1 MGVSEPFIRRPIATS
16 LLGIALLIGGLLGY
30 FALPV
35 SALPQVD
42 FPTVQVTTQL
52 PGASPD
58 VIASLITAPLERQ
71 LGQIPSLS
79 AMNSTSSF
87 GVSQISLQ
95 FDLNRDIDGAT
106 QDVQAAIN
114 AAAGVLPKTLPYPPT
129 YAKVNPA
136 DAPVMTLALR
146 SDTISLRA
154 MSDIADTLLAQRLS
168 QISGVGRVSVLGGL
182 KPAVRIQADLAR
194 LAAYGIAMED
204 LRTAIASANVS
215 GPKGSLDGAQQSYII
230 AANDQ
235 IAAADAYKP
244 VIIAYRNGSPVTIAD
259 VAQIVDGLEN
269 DRTGGW
275 YQGSPAVIIDIQRQ
289 PGANVIDVVSQIR
302 AEIPKVQRAIPA
314 GVNLTIVSDRTVTI
328 RASVRDVQFTLILSV
343 VLVTLVVLLFLRSL
357 RATLIAGVALPLSLI
372 TSFGIMYF
380 AGFSLD
386 NLSLMALT
394 IGTGFVVDDAIV
406 MIENI
411 VRHMENGDS
420 AMEASL
426 KGASEIGFTVI
437 SLTVSLIAVF
447 IPLLFMSGL
456 VGRMFREFA
465 LTLTIAVVT
474 SAVVSLTL
482 TPMMCS
488 RLLKHAHEELAVPGL
503 AAVSRFIDRTVGF
516 YHRTLLWVLE
526 RQRATLVVTFAT
538 LIATLALYVVAPK
551 GFLPLQD
558 TASITA
564 VTEAGPDVSFAEM
577 QKRQAEAADAIK
589 ADPDVTGVVS
599 VIGAGS
605 VNPTT
610 NVGRLVMTL
619 KPRGE
624 RRDDVSVVITR
635 LKERV
640 AAIPGMTIYFQPVQ
654 DVQIS
659 TQSSRSQYQYTLTG
673 TDAALVSEWARKLV
687 AEMRRDPL
695 FRDVSSEAQEG
706 GLRAQLTVDRTRAG
720 QLGVSLQGITDTL
733 NDAFAQRQISTIYGQ
748 ANQYRVVLEALPMY
762 QRDPSILSKLYL
774 PGAASA
780 TAGAPNAQVP
790 LSAVA
795 TLTRTTAPLA
805 ISHQAQFPSISLSF
819 NLAPGAALG
828 DAVEAVKTIE
838 TRIEMPNSI
847 VGVYAGDAAEFAK
860 ALAGQPWLLLA
871 AVITIYI
878 VLGVLY
884 ESYIHPITI
893 LSTLPSAGVG
903 AILALMLCGQ
913 DLSVI
918 GLIGIILL
926 MGHRQEERDHDDRLR
941 ARGRAR
947 AGDVAERG
955 DRTGLSAALPSDHDD
970 DAGRP
975 VRCAAAGDRE
985 RHRRRAALPTR
996 HLHYRRPAAQPI
1008 AHALHHAG
1016 DLSRPRPHQ
1025 PPPRAGAAAGR
1036 IRRSARRGRDRGD
1049 AVMASISEPFIRR
1062 PVATTLLSIGLF
1074 LLGIVAYEFL
1084 PVASVPNI
1092 DFSRHLRLGQPS
1104 WRRPVRHGRDGCL
1117 AAGAAAR
1124 RDRGHQPDHLDFVT
1138 RHDQHPA
1145 PVRHRPQRR
1154 QSRPRR
1160 AGGNQCVAGRPA
1172 ERFADAAALPQGEHR
1187 RRAGLRAGADL
1198 EDAVRQRGLRR
1209 RRHRAGAAHL
1219 AGAGGG
1225 QCDDL
1230 GCRPAGGQDSAQSC
1244 RAVQCRHR
1252 HRRRANCDYQRQPA
1266 RSGRHLQRRAPER
1279 DAVAQQADAD
1289 GERVPRHRHQERE
1302 GQFRPALRC
1311 CRHRGLRP

>member
-16 LLGIALLIGGLLGY
+16 LLGIALLIGGALGY

-146 SDTISLRA
+146 SETISLRA

-194 LAAYGIAMED
+194 LASYGIAMED
-204 LRTAIASANVS
+204 LRAAISNANVS

-235 IAAADAYKP
+235 IAAADAYRP
-244 VIIAYRNGSPVTIAD
+244 IIIAYRNGSPVTIGD

-275 YQGSPAVIIDIQRQ
+275 YQGTPAVIIDIQRQ

-314 GVNLTIVSDRTVTI
+314 GVHLTIVSDRTVTI
-328 RASVRDVQFTLILSV
+328 RASVHDVQFTLILSV

-420 AMEASL
+420 AMQASL

-488 RLLKHAHEELAVPGL
+488 RLLKHAHEEFAVPGL
-503 AAVSRFIDRTVGF
+503 AAVSRFIDRTVEL
-516 YHRTLLWVLE
+516 YHRTLLVVLQH
-526 RQRATLVVTFAT
+526 QRTTLVVTFAT
-538 LIATLALYVVAPK
+538 LVATLVLYVVAPK

-564 VTEAGPDVSFAEM
+564 VTEAGPDVSFTEM
-577 QKRQAEAADAIK
+577 QKRQAEAADAIQ

-610 NVGRLVMTL
+610 NVGRLVMSLT
-619 KPRGE
+619 PRGE
-624 RRDDVSVVITR
+624 RRDDVSAVITR
-635 LKERV
+635 LKGKV
-640 AAIPGMTIYFQPVQ
+640 AGIPGMTVYFQPVQ

-673 TDAALVSEWARKLV
+673 TDATQVSEWARKLV
-687 AEMRRDPL
+687 DEMRRDPL
-695 FRDVSSEAQEG
+695 FKDVSSEAQEG
-706 GLRAQLTVDRTRAG
+706 GLRAQLDVDRTRAG
-720 QLGVSLQGITDTL
+720 QLGVNLQAITDTL

-774 PGAASA
+774 PGGASSA
-780 TAGAPNAQVP
+780 VVGAPNAQVP
-790 LSAVA
+790 LDAVA
-795 TLTRTTAPLA
+795 TLKRTTAPLA

-819 NLAPGAALG
+819 NLASGAALG
-828 DAVEAVKTIE
+828 DAVEAVKAIE

-926 MGHRQEERDHDDRLR
+926 MGIVKKNAIMMIDFALE
-941 ARGRAR
+941 
-947 AGDVAERG
+947 AERKQG
-955 DRTGLSAALPSDHDD
+955 MPPHEAIVQACLLRFRPIMMTTLAALF
-970 DAGRP
+970 G
-975 VRCAAAGDRE
+975 
-985 RHRRRAALPTR
+985 ALPLAIESGTGAELR
-996 HLHYRRPAAQPI
+996 FPLGISIIGGLLLSQLLTLYTTPVIYLALDRINRRLERALPPAEP
-1008 AHALHHAG
+1008 G
-1016 DLSRPRPHQ
+1016 G
-1025 PPPRAGAAAGR
+1025 PPVAGA
-1036 IRRSARRGRDRGD
+1036 
-1049 AVMASISEPFIRR
+1049 
-1062 PVATTLLSIGLF
+1062 T
-1074 LLGIVAYEFL
+1074 
-1084 PVASVPNI
+1084 
-1092 DFSRHLRLGQPS
+1092 
-1104 WRRPVRHGRDGCL
+1104 
-1117 AAGAAAR
+1117 
-1124 RDRGHQPDHLDFVT
+1124 
-1138 RHDQHPA
+1138 
-1145 PVRHRPQRR
+1145 
-1154 QSRPRR
+1154 
-1160 AGGNQCVAGRPA
+1160 
-1172 ERFADAAALPQGEHR
+1172 
-1187 RRAGLRAGADL
+1187 
-1198 EDAVRQRGLRR
+1198 
-1209 RRHRAGAAHL
+1209 
-1219 AGAGGG
+1219 
-1225 QCDDL
+1225 
-1230 GCRPAGGQDSAQSC
+1230 
-1244 RAVQCRHR
+1244 
-1252 HRRRANCDYQRQPA
+1252 
-1266 RSGRHLQRRAPER
+1266 
-1279 DAVAQQADAD
+1279 
-1289 GERVPRHRHQERE
+1289 E
-1302 GQFRPALRC
+1302 GMQ
-1311 CRHRGLRP
+1311 

>member
-1 MGVSEPFIRRPIATS
+1 MSVSEPFIRRPIATS
-16 LLGIALLIGGLLGY
+16 LLGVALLIGGVLGY
-30 FALPV
+30 WALPV

-79 AMNSTSSF
+79 SMQSTSSF

-136 DAPVMTLALR
+136 DAPVLTLALR
-146 SDTISLRA
+146 SDTVSLRT
-154 MSDIADTLLAQRLS
+154 MSDLADTILAQRLS

-182 KPAVRIQADLAR
+182 KPAVRVQADLAR

-204 LRTAIASANVS
+204 LRNAIAGANVS
-215 GPKGSLDGAQQSYII
+215 GPKGSLDGAQQAYTI

-235 IAAADAYKP
+235 IAVADAYKP
-244 VIIAYRNGSPVTIAD
+244 IIIAYRNGSPVTIGD
-259 VAQIVDGLEN
+259 VAIIVDGLEN

-275 YQGSPAVIIDIQRQ
+275 YQGTPAVIIDIQRQ

-302 AEIPKVQRAIPA
+302 AEIPKLQRAIPA
-314 GVNLTIVSDRTVTI
+314 GVNLTVVSDRTVTI
-328 RASVRDVQFTLILSV
+328 RASVHDVQFTLVLSV

-372 TSFGIMYF
+372 TSFGVMYF
-380 AGFSLD
+380 FGFSLD

-411 VRHMENGDS
+411 VRHMENGES
-420 AMEASL
+420 GMEASL
-426 KGASEIGFTVI
+426 RGAREIGFTVI

-474 SAVVSLTL
+474 SAIVSLTL

-488 RLLKHAHEELAVPGL
+488 RLLKHAGEEMAVPGL
-503 AAVSRFIDRTVGF
+503 AAVNRFIDRMVDF
-516 YHRTLLWVLE
+516 YHRTLLWVLQH
-526 RQRATLVVTFAT
+526 QRATLVVTFAT
-538 LIATLALYVVAPK
+538 LAATLILYVVAPK

-564 VTEAGPDVSFAEM
+564 VTETGADVSFAEM
-577 QKRQAEAADAIK
+577 QNRQTQAADAIK

-619 KPRGE
+619 KPRGQ
-624 RRDDVSVVITR
+624 RRDDVSVVVAR
-635 LKERV
+635 LKEKV
-640 AAIPGMTIYFQPVQ
+640 AAIAGMTIYFQPVQ

-673 TDAALVSEWARKLV
+673 TDAALVAEWGNKLV

-706 GLRAQLTVDRTRAG
+706 GLRASLDINRQRAG
-720 QLGVSLQGITDTL
+720 QLGVSLQGVTDTL

-774 PGAASA
+774 PGAL
-780 TAGAPNAQVP
+780 GAQVP

-805 ISHQAQFPSISLSF
+805 ISHQAQFPAVSLSF

-828 DAVEAVKTIE
+828 DAVDAVKSIE
-838 TRIEMPNSI
+838 TRIGMPGSI
-847 VGVYAGDAAEFAK
+847 VGNYAGDAAEFSK
-860 ALAGQPWLLLA
+860 SLAGQPWLILA
-871 AVITIYI
+871 ALVTIYI

-903 AILALMLCGQ
+903 AILALMLFGQ

-926 MGHRQEERDHDDRLR
+926 MGIVKKNAIMMIDFALE
-941 ARGRAR
+941 
-947 AGDVAERG
+947 AERHQG
-955 DRTGLSAALPSDHDD
+955 MSAMDAIVQACLLRFRPIMMTTLAALF
-970 DAGRP
+970 G
-975 VRCAAAGDRE
+975 
-985 RHRRRAALPTR
+985 ALPLAVESGTGAELR
-996 HLHYRRPAAQPI
+996 FPLGISIIGGLLLSQLLTLYTTPVI
-1008 AHALHHAG
+1008 YLALDRINRSIEKAV
-1016 DLSRPRPHQ
+1016 
-1025 PPPRAGAAAGR
+1025 PPVGPELPSPPVAGA
-1036 IRRSARRGRDRGD
+1036 
-1049 AVMASISEPFIRR
+1049 
-1062 PVATTLLSIGLF
+1062 T
-1074 LLGIVAYEFL
+1074 
-1084 PVASVPNI
+1084 
-1092 DFSRHLRLGQPS
+1092 
-1104 WRRPVRHGRDGCL
+1104 
-1117 AAGAAAR
+1117 
-1124 RDRGHQPDHLDFVT
+1124 
-1138 RHDQHPA
+1138 
-1145 PVRHRPQRR
+1145 
-1154 QSRPRR
+1154 
-1160 AGGNQCVAGRPA
+1160 
-1172 ERFADAAALPQGEHR
+1172 
-1187 RRAGLRAGADL
+1187 
-1198 EDAVRQRGLRR
+1198 
-1209 RRHRAGAAHL
+1209 
-1219 AGAGGG
+1219 
-1225 QCDDL
+1225 
-1230 GCRPAGGQDSAQSC
+1230 
-1244 RAVQCRHR
+1244 
-1252 HRRRANCDYQRQPA
+1252 
-1266 RSGRHLQRRAPER
+1266 
-1279 DAVAQQADAD
+1279 
-1289 GERVPRHRHQERE
+1289 E
-1302 GQFRPALRC
+1302 GMQ
-1311 CRHRGLRP
+1311 